1 MKIILGGPAKSGKSC
16 LRHGL
21 KAAVRAATG
30 DAVYCYFVTANPDGE
45 GAWFHEAA
53 ARDPELA
60 RQLKTDYKGAYTE
73 LFVTLAS
80 QFVANSTE
88 KLTLVDIG
96 GRTSVENRRIC
107 AAATHA
113 VLLAPTPDEFAEWER
128 FCADLNLC
136 VIARFISDYHGTADA
151 WHRAPDGVLEG
162 SIHHLERGEPLG
174 DRPAIV
180 QLARHI
186 LNQL

>member
-30 DAVYCYFVTANPDGE
+30 GAVYCYFVTANPDGE

-60 RQLKTDYKGAYTE
+60 RQLKTDYKGTYTE

-80 QFVANSTE
+80 QFVPLRVMVVSVAPLEKSPSAST
-88 KLTLVDIG
+88 K
-96 GRTSVENRRIC
+96 R
-107 AAATHA
+107 
-113 VLLAPTPDEFAEWER
+113 
-128 FCADLNLC
+128 
-136 VIARFISDYHGTADA
+136 
-151 WHRAPDGVLEG
+151 
-162 SIHHLERGEPLG
+162 
-174 DRPAIV
+174 
-180 QLARHI
+180 
-186 LNQL
+186 